1 MIHEPDIFC
10 PNSNF
15 KEVIM
20 YIKKLMHNFN
30 LKNSL
35 KLGSECYHNSF
46 QKLVHI
52 VYHNKCLKMNFKTN
66 QKIFYLA

>member
-1 MIHEPDIFC
+1 MIHELNIFF

-20 YIKKLMHNFN
+20 YIKKKLMHNFN

-35 KLGSECYHNSF
+35 KLGNECYHNSF
-46 QKLVHI
+46 QKLVHK
-52 VYHNKCLKMNFKTN
+52 VYRNKCLK
-66 QKIFYLA
+66 I